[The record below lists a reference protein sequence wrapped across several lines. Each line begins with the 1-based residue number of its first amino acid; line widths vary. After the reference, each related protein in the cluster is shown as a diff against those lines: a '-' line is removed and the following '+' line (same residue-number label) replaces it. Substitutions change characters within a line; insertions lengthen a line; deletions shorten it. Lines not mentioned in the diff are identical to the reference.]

1 MKKKMIR
8 STFKFDKKIGKNSS
22 MNKSTNTKKRKKF
35 MNMSSPTQAPIARRG
50 RQLDQ

>member
-8 STFKFDKKIGKNSS
+8 STFKFDKKNLGKKSS

-35 MNMSSPTQAPIARRG
+35 MNMSSPAQALITRRG
-50 RQLDQ
+50 RQLD